1 MREAARRT
9 DGKIS
14 HSQLA
19 RIAHGQSAR
28 VRPGTLTALSS
39 ALGIPIS
46 KLRAANGSE
55 PTARRPFVLPE
66 RANELNTAERRLI
79 VNMVGALLA
88 ARERPRRA
96 AAAAPELPVDIPG
109 ARPAAQVIESGAQA
123 DRARAA
129 GMADEHLV
137 TLMLARRAL
146 AGQGGM
152 PPRADLVAAVSDPA
166 ADTYDQVLV
175 ARIKEHLRL

>member
-1 MREAARRT
+1 M
-9 DGKIS
+9 
-14 HSQLA
+14 
-19 RIAHGQSAR
+19 R
-28 VRPGTLTALSS
+28 VRPGTLTALSKT
-39 ALGIPIS
+39 LGIPIS

-55 PTARRPFVLPE
+55 ATVRAPFVLPE
-66 RANELNTAERRLI
+66 RASELNAAERRLI

-88 ARERPRRA
+88 ARERPKRA
-96 AAAAPELPVDIPG
+96 TAASSTPTPADIPG

-129 GMADEHLV
+129 GMADENLV

-152 PPRADLVAAVSDPA
+152 PPRAQVVAAVADPA

-175 ARIKEHLRL
+175 ARLKDHLRL